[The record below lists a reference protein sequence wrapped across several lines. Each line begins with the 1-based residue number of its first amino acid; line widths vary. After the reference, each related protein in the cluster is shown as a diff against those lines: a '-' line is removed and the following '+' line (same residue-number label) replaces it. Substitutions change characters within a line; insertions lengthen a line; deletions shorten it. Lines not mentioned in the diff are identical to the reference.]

1 MNDKME
7 LLDINFIKNLIK
19 DKALYFIFL
28 TVLILTIPVLLYI
41 NDKPKFTVS
50 MIVEAESSMKLSRLQ
65 RDWTNLHYIANLELP
80 HVGEKDS
87 KKNSLGDIL
96 LSDFLAVLT
105 SPSKFY
111 SVYEQYYNAG
121 KITETFEDTYKKFNV
136 VFDARTFSTR
146 KNILLVSFTSDSE
159 ELSEDFLFSVLNKSL
174 KEVNENLLFT
184 ITDLVEISQKYIF
197 KGFTN
202 DDFKK
207 LNMDDISMENELMF
221 NFLNLH
227 QNETASIKLEGI
239 KKNVE
244 EIYSKND
251 FEIIVFSE
259 ETKQVRIDK
268 INPLSQII
276 IYFAIVLILNYIL
289 FLFFVF
295 KSRVNTK

>member
-1 MNDKME
+1 MIRKTNDKME
-7 LLDINFIKNLIK
+7 LLDINFIKNTIK
-19 DKALYFIFL
+19 DKASYFIFL

-136 VFDARTFSTR
+136 VFVAPSSG
-146 KNILLVSFTSDSE
+146 I
-159 ELSEDFLFSVLNKSL
+159 
-174 KEVNENLLFT
+174 
-184 ITDLVEISQKYIF
+184 VEIQFIGGLFRDSSSS
-197 KGFTN
+197 G
-202 DDFKK
+202 
-207 LNMDDISMENELMF
+207 
-221 NFLNLH
+221 
-227 QNETASIKLEGI
+227 
-239 KKNVE
+239 
-244 EIYSKND
+244 
-251 FEIIVFSE
+251 
-259 ETKQVRIDK
+259 
-268 INPLSQII
+268 
-276 IYFAIVLILNYIL
+276 LNYHYL
-289 FLFFVF
+289 SL
-295 KSRVNTK
+295 SDAATYNTIQSYYEQSLGHMDETGFRIANNTWVANKPPFEAA